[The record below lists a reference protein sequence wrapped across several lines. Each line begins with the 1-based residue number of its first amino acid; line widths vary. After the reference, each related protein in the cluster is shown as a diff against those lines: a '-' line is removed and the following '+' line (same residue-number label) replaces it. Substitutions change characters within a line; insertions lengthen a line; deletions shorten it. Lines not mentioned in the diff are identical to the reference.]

1 MANASKTVEDL
12 FYAAVTGDVEML
24 KACIDQ
30 GLDVNHADADGST
43 PLMLA
48 AVNGNREAVEFLL
61 VSGSDKEKKD
71 ADGWTAQ
78 RLAENAGHAD
88 IAKTIA
94 GYGGSGGDAERK
106 TIPKGLE
113 EIAIVAFVSEKAEEI
128 REKMKLV
135 EAEKGEDQTTI
146 NEVNHL
152 NILLF
157 AEVNSFSKHI
167 DREVKGSVV
176 WVLEYL
182 NEDFEL
188 LSKKLGRKVDKVD
201 MNSIKSYDVS
211 GLLNDDERMLRGI
224 TQEIYNSMVSF
235 VSEELSIRPSE
246 FGTKYGAYHKRL
258 MKMRDALLDSLR
270 TIGQEPAKK
279 NEQKVRMA
287 NTIGARL

>member
-1 MANASKTVEDL
+1 MTSASKTVEDL
-12 FYAAVTGDVEML
+12 FYAAVTGDVQML
-24 KACIDQ
+24 RECIGQ

-48 AVNGNREAVEFLL
+48 AINGNGEAVEFLL
-61 VSGSDKEKKD
+61 KAGADKVKED
-71 ADGWTAQ
+71 ADGWTAEK
-78 RLAENAGHAD
+78 LAENAGHLA

-94 GYGGSGGDAERK
+94 DYSADAGRK

-113 EIAIVAFVSEKAEEI
+113 EIAIVAFVSEKAQEI
-128 REKMKLV
+128 REKMRQA
-135 EAEKGEDQTTI
+135 EAERGDDQTTI

-157 AEVNSFSKHI
+157 AEVNSFSKHV

-176 WVLEYL
+176 GVLEYL
-182 NEDFEL
+182 NEDLEL
-188 LSKKLGRKVDKVD
+188 LSKRLGRKVEKVD

-224 TQEIYNSMVSF
+224 TQEIYNSVVSF
-235 VSEELSIRPSE
+235 VSEELNIRPSE

-270 TIGQEPAKK
+270 TISQEPARKG
-279 NEQKVRMA
+279 EQRVRMA